1 MLFYALSWGDYKDVL
16 AILTNIASVI
26 ENVHHTQMS
35 PSLPTAL
42 TVLRQGQSRFIHIQ
56 KSYVVPKL
64 LFTTYAHIITK

>member
-1 MLFYALSWGDYKDVL
+1 MLFYALSWGDYKDVFP
-16 AILTNIASVI
+16 ILTNIASVI

-42 TVLRQGQSRFIHIQ
+42 LRQGQSRFIHIQ
-56 KSYVVPKL
+56 KSYVVPNL